1 MRYALTIENLTKTFK
16 DNIVLDNITLSIK
29 KGTIVGIVGR
39 NGSGKSVLF
48 KIISGL
54 YLPTK
59 GKVVVFGEGI
69 TELKT
74 FPKDTR
80 VIIDEPTFLE
90 NHSGYDNLRF
100 LSVLSNIKKESIE
113 NALEKVA

>member
-1 MRYALTIENLTKTFK
+1 M
-16 DNIVLDNITLSIK
+16 
-29 KGTIVGIVGR
+29 GR

-48 KIISGL
+48 KNISGL

-90 NHSGYDNLRF
+90 NHSGCDNLRF